1 MKGLLYLEDLTCRQ
15 TLAITSHRV
24 LASDLN
30 EHETVY
36 GGRLLEML
44 DGTASISAI
53 RLARAS
59 NVTASVDGLNFLA
72 PFILNDSLCIES
84 YVSGVGSRS
93 IEVFAKIIGE
103 HLTTGERFL
112 GLTAFLTFVVPDK
125 QIILPQITPITEEEK
140 IICAGYKDRK
150 LEKSK
155 KFARQKELNRHI
167 SLHLPWDKN

>member
-59 NVTASVDGLNFLA
+59 NVTASVDELNFLA

-112 GLTAFLTFVVPDK
+112 GLTTFLTFVVPDK
-125 QIILPQITPITEEEK
+125 QIILPQVTPITEEEK
-140 IICAGYKDRK
+140 M
-150 LEKSK
+150 K
-155 KFARQKELNRHI
+155 KILANLGGG
-167 SLHLPWDKN
+167 LL

>member
-1 MKGLLYLEDLTCRQ
+1 
-15 TLAITSHRV
+15 
-24 LASDLN
+24 
-30 EHETVY
+30 
-36 GGRLLEML
+36 ML

-59 NVTASVDGLNFLA
+59 NVTASVDELNFLA

-125 QIILPQITPITEEEK
+125 QIILPQVTPITEEEK

-150 LEKSK
+150 LEKTK
-155 KFARQKELNRHI
+155 KFARQKELNQRI

>member
-59 NVTASVDGLNFLA
+59 NVTASVDELNFLA

-84 YVSGVGSRS
+84 YVSGV
-93 IEVFAKIIGE
+93 GE

-125 QIILPQITPITEEEK
+125 QIILPKITPITEEEK

-155 KFARQKELNRHI
+155 KFARQKELNQHI

>member
-59 NVTASVDGLNFLA
+59 NVTASVDELNY
-72 PFILNDSLCIES
+72 SLCIES

-125 QIILPQITPITEEEK
+125 QIILPQVTPITEEEK

-150 LEKSK
+150 LEKTK
-155 KFARQKELNRHI
+155 KFA
-167 SLHLPWDKN
+167 

>member
-59 NVTASVDGLNFLA
+59 NVTASVDELNFLA

-93 IEVFAKIIGE
+93 
-103 HLTTGERFL
+103 H
-112 GLTAFLTFVVPDK
+112 
-125 QIILPQITPITEEEK
+125 
-140 IICAGYKDRK
+140 RK
-150 LEKSK
+150 ST
-155 KFARQKELNRHI
+155 RLNSSHVSI
-167 SLHLPWDKN
+167 

>member
-59 NVTASVDGLNFLA
+59 NVTASVDELNFLA

-125 QIILPQITPITEEEK
+125 QNMFV
-140 IICAGYKDRK
+140 Y
-150 LEKSK
+150 
-155 KFARQKELNRHI
+155 
-167 SLHLPWDKN
+167 

>member
-59 NVTASVDGLNFLA
+59 NVTASVDELNF
-72 PFILNDSLCIES
+72 SLCIES

-155 KFARQKELNRHI
+155 KFARQKELNQHI